1 VQRRTGIARH
11 CAGAGQA
18 IGVLYGQPTGTNAKA
33 GGCRDE
39 TICYLDIR
47 YERSR
52 TMADK
57 KSPPK
62 PATKVKKPVTAKVPP
77 RPSVARAAAAGTPRP
92 SAPIKSG
99 ASRKAAT
106 ASVSTREVKQNF
118 AATRDS
124 VSKLATEKAAQL
136 KADAARMTEDAG
148 SRAKVMARE
157 GKDKAAGAI
166 ASLAKYIDD
175 SASSVDDRL
184 GDQYGEYARTAAASI
199 ASLAA
204 TVEKQD
210 VDELIDSTREFVR
223 KSPAIAI
230 GGAAVVG
237 FIMARMLRGGSSDA

>member
-1 VQRRTGIARH
+1 
-11 CAGAGQA
+11 
-18 IGVLYGQPTGTNAKA
+18 
-33 GGCRDE
+33 
-39 TICYLDIR
+39 
-47 YERSR
+47 
-52 TMADK
+52 MADK
-57 KSPPK
+57 KSPSK
-62 PATKVKKPVTAKVPP
+62 PAAKANKPVTAKTPP
-77 RPSVARAAAAGTPRP
+77 RPSAKRAAAAKAPRP
-92 SAPIKSG
+92 AAPVKSG

-106 ASVSTREVKQNF
+106 ASATTSEVKQNF
-118 AATRDS
+118 VATRDS
-124 VSKLATEKAAQL
+124 VSKLANEKAAQL
-136 KADAARMTEDAG
+136 KSEAARMTEDAG
-148 SRAKVMARE
+148 ARAKVMARD

-166 ASLAKYIDD
+166 ASLAKYIDE

-210 VDELIDSTREFVR
+210 VDELIDNTREFVR

>member
-1 VQRRTGIARH
+1 
-11 CAGAGQA
+11 
-18 IGVLYGQPTGTNAKA
+18 
-33 GGCRDE
+33 
-39 TICYLDIR
+39 
-47 YERSR
+47 
-52 TMADK
+52 MADK
-57 KSPPK
+57 NSPSK
-62 PATKVKKPVTAKVPP
+62 PAAKAKKPVTARTPP
-77 RPSVARAAAAGTPRP
+77 RPSAKRAVAAKAPRP
-92 SAPIKSG
+92 AAPIKSG
-99 ASRKAAT
+99 ASRKPARASAT
-106 ASVSTREVKQNF
+106 QAEVKQNF

-124 VSKLATEKAAQL
+124 VSKLASEKTAQL
-136 KADAARMTEDAG
+136 KSDAARMTEDAG
-148 SRAKVMARE
+148 ARAKVMARD

-210 VDELIDSTREFVR
+210 VDELIDNTREFVR